1 LVEINELYEN
11 INYTYFF
18 LFLTYGRHLKWQG
31 ERRAARSQRLTIIM
45 HWNRTLHCAI

>member
-18 LFLTYGRHLKWQG
+18 FVSDL
-31 ERRAARSQRLTIIM
+31 RAPS
-45 HWNRTLHCAI
+45 